1 MIYLLG
7 NALKVVRNNDQCHVV
22 FFHEVQEVRQDMFAL
37 FDSIHLPTKTANSIC
52 TRTGITISCE
62 ENSCKTDLAQRLV
75 KNNNLGLGTKEDSS
89 KGY

>member
-37 FDSIHLPTKTANSIC
+37 FDSIHL
-52 TRTGITISCE
+52 
-62 ENSCKTDLAQRLV
+62 AQRLV